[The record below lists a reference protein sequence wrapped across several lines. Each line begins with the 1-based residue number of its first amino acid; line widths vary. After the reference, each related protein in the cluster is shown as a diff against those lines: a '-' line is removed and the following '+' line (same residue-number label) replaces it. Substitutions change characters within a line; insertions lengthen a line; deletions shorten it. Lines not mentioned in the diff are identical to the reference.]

1 MSKVRIATVWM
12 DGCSGCHMSFLDMD
26 ERLLEL
32 AEHIDLV
39 YSPLVDLKDFPQE
52 VDVTLIEGAISSDED
67 LEKLE
72 KVRAHSKLL
81 VSLGDCA
88 VTANVPGMRNSFPV
102 ESVLKR
108 GYIENATLNQGIPL
122 QVIPRL
128 LPRSLPLH
136 EVVKVDL
143 FVPGCPPHRDV
154 IHYALS
160 ELIQG
165 RMPDLSTRS
174 HFGA

>member
-102 ESVLKR
+102 ESVLNR
-108 GYIENATLNQGIPL
+108 GYIENATLNQEIPL
-122 QVIPRL
+122 CR
-128 LPRSLPLH
+128 
-136 EVVKVDL
+136 
-143 FVPGCPPHRDV
+143 
-154 IHYALS
+154 
-160 ELIQG
+160 
-165 RMPDLSTRS
+165 
-174 HFGA
+174 

>member
-39 YSPLVDLKDFPQE
+39 YSPLVDLKDFPQK

-67 LEKLE
+67 VEKLE

-108 GYIENATLNQGIPL
+108 GYIENATLNQQIPL

-154 IHYALS
+154 IHFALS
-160 ELIQG
+160 ELIHG

>member
-1 MSKVRIATVWM
+1 
-12 DGCSGCHMSFLDMD
+12 MSFLDMD
-26 ERLLEL
+26 ERLLDL

-108 GYIENATLNQGIPL
+108 GYIENAT
-122 QVIPRL
+122 RF
-128 LPRSLPLH
+128 R
-136 EVVKVDL
+136 
-143 FVPGCPPHRDV
+143 C
-154 IHYALS
+154 
-160 ELIQG
+160 
-165 RMPDLSTRS
+165 TRW
-174 HFGA
+174 